1 MINTFAQKVLDYHFT
16 LPTKL
21 PLTKGVEMI
30 YPFAHPETISVMTQF
45 FHRYYHDSNPRHFIF
60 GINPGRFGS
69 GITGV
74 GFTDAAHLESH
85 CGIKNSFSKRV
96 ETSSEFI
103 YEVIEAYGGTSAFY
117 KDFYITSVSPVG
129 FTKEGNNY
137 NYYDDKALRA
147 KLEKFIIHN
156 IQTQLN
162 FGQKNRDIICIGQGK
177 NLKYL
182 QELNKRYTLFDT
194 IHALPHPRW
203 VMQYKRKEKSKHIDA
218 YLEVFEKLQHAS

>member
-1 MINTFAQKVLDYHFT
+1 MINTFAQKVLDYHFA

-30 YPFAHPETISVMTQF
+30 YPFSHPETISVMTRF
-45 FHRYYHDSNPRHFIF
+45 FNKYYHDKHPRHFIF

-69 GITGV
+69 GITGI
-74 GFTDAAHLESH
+74 GFTDASHLESH
-85 CGIKNSFSKRV
+85 CSISNSFSKRI

-103 YEVIEAYGGTSAFY
+103 YEVIDAYGGVSKFY
-117 KDFYITSVSPVG
+117 EDFYITSVSPVG
-129 FTKEGNNY
+129 FTKAGNNY
-137 NYYDDKALRA
+137 NYYDDKTLSK

-156 IQTQLN
+156 IQTQLD

-182 QELNKRYTLFDT
+182 QELNKRYKLFEN
-194 IHALPHPRW
+194 IYALAHPRW
-203 VMQYKRKEKSKHIDA
+203 VMQYKRKEKHKHIEA
-218 YLEVFEKLQHAS
+218 YVDVFEKLQRKS

>member
-1 MINTFAQKVLDYHFT
+1 MSDTFAKQILDYHFT

-21 PLTKGVEMI
+21 ALTKGVEML
-30 YPFAHPETISVMTQF
+30 YPFSNTDTISVMTSF
-45 FHRYYHDSNPRHFIF
+45 FNKYYHDNNPRHFIF

-74 GFTDAAHLESH
+74 GFTDAQHLESH
-85 CGIKNSFSKRV
+85 CGISNSFSKRV

-103 YEVIEAYGGTSAFY
+103 YEVIEAYGGSKKFY
-117 KDFYITSVSPVG
+117 EDFYITSVSPVG

-137 NYYDDKALRA
+137 NYYDDKALSA
-147 KLEKFIIHN
+147 KLEKFIVNN
-156 IQTQLN
+156 IKTQLN

-182 QELNKRYTLFDT
+182 QELNKKHELFEN

-218 YLEVFEKLQHAS
+218 YLEVFEKLQN